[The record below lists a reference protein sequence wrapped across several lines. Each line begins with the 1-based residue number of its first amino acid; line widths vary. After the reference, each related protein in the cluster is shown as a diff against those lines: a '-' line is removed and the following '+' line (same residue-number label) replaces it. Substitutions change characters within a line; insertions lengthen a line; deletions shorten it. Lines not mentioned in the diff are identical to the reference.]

1 MSFDNNVLKY
11 IDSTYQTNIGVYIEK
26 IEEDS
31 PVYEEILSGDIITK
45 IDDFELSSM
54 QELSEYLYTKNPG
67 DKVKLNVIRGTKTLE
82 VECELKKVL

>member
-1 MSFDNNVLKY
+1 
-11 IDSTYQTNIGVYIEK
+11 
-26 IEEDS
+26 
-31 PVYEEILSGDIITK
+31 
-45 IDDFELSSM
+45 M